1 MRRLFDCP
9 DIVSLTE
16 KFLMARNFF
25 RIFTENN
32 PARGTG
38 KIYNMPDVNRLTTGE
53 IPEMENTQQPHRFF
67 AQIMK
72 KLAQFPDT
80 KDDYFW

>member
-16 KFLMARNFF
+16 TF
-25 RIFTENN
+25 FTENN

-38 KIYNMPDVNRLTTGE
+38 KKNNIPDVNWL
-53 IPEMENTQQPHRFF
+53 
-67 AQIMK
+67 MK
-72 KLAQFPDT
+72 YSKFSFVFYYLIAGKIYPAYLKKT
-80 KDDYFW
+80 WLELC